1 MGVFGL
7 GEKINNF
14 MSKKQTVRESTKNGI
29 KTRKTVTITRK
40 RVGKGKK

>member
-1 MGVFGL
+1 
-7 GEKINNF
+7 
-14 MSKKQTVRESTKNGI
+14 MSKRQTVRETIKNGI

>member
-1 MGVFGL
+1 
-7 GEKINNF
+7 

-40 RVGKGKK
+40 RVGKGKKQYGRYDWGN